1 MGSLPG
7 NFRMTI
13 IAGIRGR
20 RETRIARTVEGVA
33 VGKFEEFGR
42 QLDRELEK
50 LQSVLEKEI
59 KPATQRK
66 AASVLRQVSERLA
79 KLAEQIDA
87 QHVEKK
93 QP

>member
-1 MGSLPG
+1 
-7 NFRMTI
+7 MTI

-20 RETRIARTVEGVA
+20 REARIVRTLEGVA

-50 LQSVLEKEI
+50 LKSVLENEI
-59 KPATQRK
+59 KPATKRK
-66 AASVLRQVSERLA
+66 TASVLRQVSERLA
-79 KLAEQIDA
+79 KLAEQIEA
-87 QHVEKK
+87 QRVEK